1 MSNQN
6 VWITQAHYVDSSV
19 FIGAFSSD
27 VKAREACQQW
37 RDERDDEPLQ
47 LAWVDGLTMGGMPMS
62 NSVERDG
69 VTAYVVHQV
78 SVDSIETIA
87 S

>member
-1 MSNQN
+1 MSTNN
-6 VWITQAHYVDSSV
+6 VWIAQAHYVDDSAL
-19 FIGAFSSD
+19 IGAFSSD

-47 LAWVDGLTMGGMPMS
+47 LAWHDGKTMIDMPMS

-78 SVDSIETIA
+78 GVDVLQKA
-87 S
+87 